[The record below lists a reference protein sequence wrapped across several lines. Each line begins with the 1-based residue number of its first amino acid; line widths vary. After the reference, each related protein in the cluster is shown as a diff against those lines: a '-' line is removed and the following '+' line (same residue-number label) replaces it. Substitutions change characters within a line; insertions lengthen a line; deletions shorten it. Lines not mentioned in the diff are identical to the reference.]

1 MMRNQNA
8 RMTLRDAVS
17 CELSSLRYAL
27 MITSGEGEGDTLLRG
42 WDAGVAVDDED
53 GP

>member
-1 MMRNQNA
+1 
-8 RMTLRDAVS
+8 MTLRDAVS

-27 MITSGEGEGDTLLRG
+27 MITRGEGGDDTLLRG

-53 GP
+53 GT